1 MISYYEFTPSAPRH
15 MHLPVHIIITI
26 TSSYI
31 ILLLQMV
38 FHFRL
43 DRRISKV
50 GHFHHKAKDLII
62 LRPFTH
68 YYIPSYHIIHH
79 PLATLLRSYLP
90 LVILLLEEE

>member
-1 MISYYEFTPSAPRH
+1 MIGYYEFTPSAPRH
-15 MHLPVHIIITI
+15 MHPPVHIIITI

-43 DRRISKV
+43 GRRISKV
-50 GHFHHKAKDLII
+50 GHSHHKAKDLII
-62 LRPFTH
+62 LHPFTH
-68 YYIPSYHIIHH
+68 YYILGYHIIHP
-79 PLATLLRSYLP
+79 PLAILLHSYLP